1 MLLRRLR
8 SLLSFERVQ
17 VGIGHYSEVR
27 GGSGGRDAGM
37 EIRGRDAGQRH
48 GAIEV
53 ALRIFAAHGGEDDG
67 EGGGRRL
74 RGGWLSV

>member
-17 VGIGHYSEVR
+17 VGIGHCGKVR
-27 GGSGGRDAGM
+27 GRSGGRDAGM
-37 EIRGRDAGQRH
+37 EIRGRDTGQRD

-53 ALRIFAAHGGEDDG
+53 AVRIFAAHGGEDDG

-74 RGGWLSV
+74 RSWWLSV